1 MVFTLSENVLE
12 VSVVAIVVF
21 NVILLL
27 LDCIIL
33 LIVCSSLLR
42 RLLFHTSP
50 NPTENPSTIV
60 GIPETRPHVF

>member
-42 RLLFHTSP
+42 RLLFHTTLTP
-50 NPTENPSTIV
+50 LKTPLLY
-60 GIPETRPHVF
+60 